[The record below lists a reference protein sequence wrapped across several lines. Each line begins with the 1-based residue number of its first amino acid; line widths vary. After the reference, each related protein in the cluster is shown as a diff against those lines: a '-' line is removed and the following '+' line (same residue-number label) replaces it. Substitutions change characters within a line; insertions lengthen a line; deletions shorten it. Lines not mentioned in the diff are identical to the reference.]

1 MKTRLLGVSFYR
13 GMIQVAELEHG
24 KQPTL
29 TSLAE
34 GEAAFDLASAG
45 TELSADHPQLP
56 AFVDSLRGVLK
67 QAKVSSSSISFA
79 LPPESMFINTI
90 PVDNSLK
97 GNELSSYLQWEL
109 QQYYPSAKPK
119 EFITDSHALPVKM
132 VGAKQ
137 SFTVSVRRG
146 VVAFLQKVAS
156 EIQMQMAIVDIDH
169 FSTEKTLRTNYPEI
183 AAHTVGLFGVR
194 NGALDASLVQSYQ
207 MIDYRPYAVTSTE
220 EIHSAVLNYL
230 KYLKKRDGIA
240 KPEALILH
248 GMDVPRDM
256 LKSLHEESGI
266 QAIPFNA
273 LRKLPT
279 SDKIKSAFGK
289 VSFRFTAAIGLALR
303 NLINE
308 NHRRNV

>member
-34 GEAAFDLASAG
+34 GEAAFDLAAAG
-45 TELSADHPQLP
+45 TELSANHPQLS
-56 AFVDSLRGVLK
+56 AFVSSLKSTLK
-67 QAKVSSSSISFA
+67 QAKVSSNSISFA

-90 PVDNSLK
+90 PVDKSLQ

-109 QQYYPSAKPK
+109 HQYYPSAGPK
-119 EFITDSHALPVKM
+119 EFIIDNHALPVKIA
-132 VGAKQ
+132 GAKQ
-137 SFTVSVRRG
+137 MFVVSVRRG

-156 EIQMQMAIVDIDH
+156 ALEMQLAIVDIDH

-207 MIDYRPYAVTSTE
+207 MIDYRPYAVSSTE
-220 EIHSAVLNYL
+220 EIHNAILNYL
-230 KYLKKRDGIA
+230 KYLKKQDGIA
-240 KPEALILH
+240 TPGALILH

-256 LKSLHEESGI
+256 LKPLHEESGI
-266 QAIPFNA
+266 QAIAFNA

-289 VSFRFTAAIGLALR
+289 ESFRFTAAIGLALR
-303 NLINE
+303 TS
-308 NHRRNV
+308 